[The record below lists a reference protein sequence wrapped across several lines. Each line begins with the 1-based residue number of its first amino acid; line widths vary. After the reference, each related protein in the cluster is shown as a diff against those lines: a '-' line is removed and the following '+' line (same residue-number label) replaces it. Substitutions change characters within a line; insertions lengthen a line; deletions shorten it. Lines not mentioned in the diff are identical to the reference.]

1 MAKVRKRRKQP
12 RNGAE
17 AAAEAPRASLGE
29 RLRQAREARGL
40 DPAVVAERLHLKQVL
55 VLALEAEDWE
65 RLPARVFVRGYYR
78 NYARLLELPEES
90 LLREFDN
97 LCPEGEECAGA
108 PPVVAQG
115 VHREIR
121 SSHGLV
127 RLVTWLVVISLAAAF
142 LLWWRD
148 RAGEEPPATASSPPV
163 ETTRS
168 GAGEVPGRAPLPQP
182 RSVGGPVQ
190 AKKAPRAEKEPQA
203 AKAAVAGPAS
213 PAQPETAPQPPVKE
227 NPAVVPL
234 QSAPVIP
241 APQAGPGH
249 GEKERAE
256 RPQVELKFLEDS
268 WVDIR
273 GADGSFK
280 LTGIRKAGER
290 VRLGGRPPYH
300 MILGNA
306 RGVRLLVNGEP
317 FDLTARTR
325 RNVARL
331 TLNP

>member
-1 MAKVRKRRKQP
+1 MAKVRKRRKHP

-17 AAAEAPRASLGE
+17 TAAEAPRASLGE
-29 RLRQAREARGL
+29 RLRQTREARGL
-40 DPAVVAERLHLKQVL
+40 DPAVVAERLHLKQAL

-78 NYARLLELPEES
+78 NYARLLELPEEP
-90 LLREFDN
+90 LLREFDS

-115 VHREIR
+115 VRREIR
-121 SSHGLV
+121 SSHGVV
-127 RLVTWLVVISLAAAF
+127 RLVTWLVVISLVAAF

-148 RAGEEPPATASSPPV
+148 RASQELPETPSSTLAEMAEPVADQASDQVS
-163 ETTRS
+163 S
-168 GAGEVPGRAPLPQP
+168 Q
-182 RSVGGPVQ
+182 Q
-190 AKKAPRAEKEPQA
+190 PQA
-203 AKAAVAGPAS
+203 TEMPEQEELGAVKAATAKAASSA
-213 PAQPETAPQPPVKE
+213 APGEIPQVPVKD
-227 NPAVVPL
+227 PPTVVPL
-234 QSAPVIP
+234 QAAPVTP
-241 APQAGPGH
+241 APQAGQER
-249 GEKERAE
+249 GEQEQVQ

-280 LTGIRKAGER
+280 LVGIRKAGER
-290 VRLGGRPPYH
+290 LRLGGRPPYH

-317 FDLTARTR
+317 FDLSAKTR